1 MSPEFENVI
10 DPLLT
15 NLLGIVQRADQLSI
29 RDLTVEL
36 REEFDRA
43 NRKMET
49 DREWKYATYAMV
61 AWVDSEI
68 IISHNRWKDETLE
81 AHYFGTGNAY
91 TEFFLRA
98 EKAYEKRYF
107 NAFEVFYICFMFGYH
122 GVYQSGDKTVV
133 PKVLPLTDAEWQ
145 KKAASRISRIRK
157 MEKQRKWDATI
168 PEGWESYP
176 LNGFSTLVNN
186 LLFFAFVVSISLIAA
201 FFLWIN

>member
-1 MSPEFENVI
+1 MSPEYENII

-15 NLLGIVQRADQLSI
+15 NLLSIVQRADQLTI

-98 EKAYEKRYF
+98 KRLTKKGISTRLRCF
-107 NAFEVFYICFMFGYH
+107 TSVSCSVTTAF
-122 GVYQSGDKTVV
+122 T
-133 PKVLPLTDAEWQ
+133 
-145 KKAASRISRIRK
+145 SRPTK
-157 MEKQRKWDATI
+157 
-168 PEGWESYP
+168 P
-176 LNGFSTLVNN
+176 
-186 LLFFAFVVSISLIAA
+186 
-201 FFLWIN
+201 